1 MLRFSDPP
9 AWAKG
14 CFLAVQGK
22 SKERVQDVGEVFTNE
37 CEVNAML
44 DMVKSETERIDSRF
58 LEPPYDNGNFLAE
71 VLRRKLS
78 VVASRYR
85 KSATDC
91 IHGAVAARKAGA
103 EKPKTAA
110 DSGAAGVEQGPVERT
125 GSRVQGAPQGM
136 RRRHRDEDRRRLDL
150 REHRGQ
156 GADVSVP
163 GRVRAG
169 VLEFIGSIH
178 V

>member
-78 VVASRYR
+78 VVA
-85 KSATDC
+85 
-91 IHGAVAARKAGA
+91 
-103 EKPKTAA
+103 
-110 DSGAAGVEQGPVERT
+110 
-125 GSRVQGAPQGM
+125 
-136 RRRHRDEDRRRLDL
+136 
-150 REHRGQ
+150 
-156 GADVSVP
+156 
-163 GRVRAG
+163 
-169 VLEFIGSIH
+169 
-178 V
+178 

>member
-85 KSATDC
+85 KSATD
-91 IHGAVAARKAGA
+91 
-103 EKPKTAA
+103 
-110 DSGAAGVEQGPVERT
+110 SGAAGVEQGPVERT

-136 RRRHRDEDRRRLDL
+136 GRRHRDEDRRRLDL

-169 VLEFIGSIH
+169 VLEFIGSMH

>member
-78 VVASRYR
+78 VALPQERDR
-85 KSATDC
+85 LHTRCRRGEK
-91 IHGAVAARKAGA
+91 GWRREA
-103 EKPKTAA
+103 ENR
-110 DSGAAGVEQGPVERT
+110 GRQRRG
-125 GSRVQGAPQGM
+125 
-136 RRRHRDEDRRRLDL
+136 RRRTRP
-150 REHRGQ
+150 
-156 GADVSVP
+156 S
-163 GRVRAG
+163 
-169 VLEFIGSIH
+169 
-178 V
+178 